1 MRIVQAAHGE
11 THEMEKK
18 MLFYKSTVDLINEKF
33 GGINSVQD

>member
-11 THEMEKK
+11 TREMEKK